1 MIPSFADF
9 QAAEKLKK
17 YTFQEPTVVE
27 KWGYFIM
34 TQKVVGP
41 RGGETYATRSYWNP
55 ATRDV
60 CAGNLRKRLENV
72 ILTRLKK

>member
-41 RGGETYATRSYWNP
+41 RGGETFRTRSYYGDANRAWCAEILRRQLE
-55 ATRDV
+55 AT
-60 CAGNLRKRLENV
+60 
-72 ILTRLKK
+72 ILKKIKK